1 MTFFG
6 VVGILGQLVL
16 AAMGAIVILTALVI
30 LAGIA
35 YPPLLEVVVH

>member
-6 VVGILGQLVL
+6 VVGVLGQVLLV
-16 AAMGAIVILTALVI
+16 AMGAIVILTALII

-35 YPPLLEVVVH
+35 YPPLLQDFLY

>member
-6 VVGILGQLVL
+6 VVGVLGQLVV
-16 AAMGAIVILTALVI
+16 AAMGAIVILTGLTL

-35 YPPLLEVVVH
+35 VPGLLDGLVH